1 MKNMKTKKIAKK
13 KVKMITGEELDAMF
27 DRGEDVM
34 QYMDLSSIKAVNTTR
49 RITIDFPNALLAIL
63 DSEAAKIGVT
73 RTALI
78 KMWVEEQLQKHIAQR
93 EASKSSR

>member
-34 QYMDLSSIKAVNTTR
+34 QYMDLS
-49 RITIDFPNALLAIL
+49 
-63 DSEAAKIGVT
+63 
-73 RTALI
+73 
-78 KMWVEEQLQKHIAQR
+78 
-93 EASKSSR
+93 